1 MASSRQV
8 GQVKHNAPKLLVD
21 VLSCTA
27 LREFSNRKKRFKT
40 SPFVG
45 KGLHNHPFKL
55 RVIKKIKSLL
65 VFQFILLQFVF
76 RKKLNSSLPDSLV
89 YLLNI

>member
-27 LREFSNRKKRFKT
+27 VREFQTRKKKHFKT

-45 KGLHNHPFKL
+45 KGIYNQPFKL
-55 RVIKKIKSLL
+55 RVIKKVESLL
-65 VFQFILLQFVF
+65 TF
-76 RKKLNSSLPDSLV
+76 SV
-89 YLLNI
+89 YSFTVEFSGRN

>member
-27 LREFSNRKKRFKT
+27 FRGVFKQKKSFKT

-45 KGLHNHPFKL
+45 KGIHNHPFKL
-55 RVIKKIKSLL
+55 RVIKKIKSRL
-65 VFQFILLQFVF
+65 VFQFVLLEFVEF
-76 RKKLNSSLPDSLV
+76 SGRN
-89 YLLNI
+89 

>member
-27 LREFSNRKKRFKT
+27 LREFSNRKKNALKL
-40 SPFVG
+40 PLLWE
-45 KGLHNHPFKL
+45 KGSIITPL
-55 RVIKKIKSLL
+55 S
-65 VFQFILLQFVF
+65 
-76 RKKLNSSLPDSLV
+76 
-89 YLLNI
+89 

>member
-27 LREFSNRKKRFKT
+27 LREFQTEKNALKL
-40 SPFVG
+40 PLLWE
-45 KGLHNHPFKL
+45 KGSIITPL
-55 RVIKKIKSLL
+55 S
-65 VFQFILLQFVF
+65 
-76 RKKLNSSLPDSLV
+76 
-89 YLLNI
+89 